1 MILAK
6 PQGVRVDMVQ
16 QVNNYIMN
24 VFKFIFGYDDGRK
37 KERLMVFDHVCAASF
52 AELEG
57 SRPGCVSV
65 EKEEVTP
72 EMAREILEKDDTITD
87 IGRMLLEQIANK
99 K

>member
-1 MILAK
+1 
-6 PQGVRVDMVQ
+6 
-16 QVNNYIMN
+16 MN
-24 VFKFIFGYDDGRK
+24 VFKFIFGYDDGRR
-37 KERLMVFDHVCAASF
+37 KERLMAFDSVCAASF

-72 EMAREILEKDDTITD
+72 EKAIELLQKDDSLTD

>member
-1 MILAK
+1 
-6 PQGVRVDMVQ
+6 
-16 QVNNYIMN
+16 MN
-24 VFKFIFGYDDGRK
+24 VFRFIFGYDDGRRR
-37 KERLMVFDHVCAASF
+37 ERLMAFDQVCAASF

-65 EKEEVTP
+65 EKKEVTP
-72 EMAREILEKDDTITD
+72 EMAREILEKDDSLTD

>member
-1 MILAK
+1 
-6 PQGVRVDMVQ
+6 MVQ

-24 VFKFIFGYDDGRK
+24 VFKFVFGYSDGK
-37 KERLMVFDHVCAASF
+37 VKERLMVSDHVCAASF

-57 SRPGCVSV
+57 KRPGCVSV
-65 EKEEVTP
+65 DKEEVTP
-72 EMAREILEKDDTITD
+72 EMAKEILEKDNTLTD

>member
-1 MILAK
+1 M
-6 PQGVRVDMVQ
+6 DMVQ

-24 VFKFIFGYDDGRK
+24 VFKFVFGYNDGRR

-52 AELEG
+52 AELES

-65 EKEEVTP
+65 DKEEVTP
-72 EMAREILEKDDTITD
+72 EMAREILERDNTLTD

>member
-1 MILAK
+1 M
-6 PQGVRVDMVQ
+6 GMVQ

-24 VFKFIFGYDDGRK
+24 VFKFVFGYNDGK
-37 KERLMVFDHVCAASF
+37 VKERLMVFDHVCAASF

-57 SRPGCVSV
+57 KRPGCVSV
-65 EKEEVTP
+65 DKEEVTP
-72 EMAREILEKDDTITD
+72 EMAKEILEKDNTLTD